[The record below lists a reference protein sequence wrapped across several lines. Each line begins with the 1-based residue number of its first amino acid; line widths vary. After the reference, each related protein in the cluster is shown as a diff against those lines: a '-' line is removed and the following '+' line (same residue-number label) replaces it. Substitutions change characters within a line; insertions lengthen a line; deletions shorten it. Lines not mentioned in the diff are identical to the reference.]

1 MRSHAFLW
9 VRVEIWGYAG
19 LVVPT
24 EKIKYKI
31 QKLSKSQAFG
41 IWKHSDFKTGQASLN
56 TYAYISI
63 CLPAYSIDDHASD
76 QDKTITT
83 LAAPKC

>member
-1 MRSHAFLW
+1 MRYHAFLW

-24 EKIKYKI
+24 EKIEKEI
-31 QKLSKSQAFG
+31 EKLSKSKAFG
-41 IWKHSDFKTGQASLN
+41 IWKHSDFKTGQASSN

-63 CLPAYSIDDHASD
+63 MHEI
-76 QDKTITT
+76 KTTQ
-83 LAAPKC
+83 LLR